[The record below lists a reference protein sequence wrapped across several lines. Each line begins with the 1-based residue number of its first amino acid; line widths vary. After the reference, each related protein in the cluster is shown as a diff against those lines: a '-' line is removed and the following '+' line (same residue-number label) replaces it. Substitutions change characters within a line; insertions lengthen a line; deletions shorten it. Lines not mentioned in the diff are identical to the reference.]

1 MVERCKQAWCFPVLP
16 LLSTPVI
23 KVSRIFFRVISKSKR
38 QAINLLQAIISYLNW
53 IKISARKLT
62 YFCGM
67 QISSFSIEDALSNLQ
82 IGALN
87 EMQQASL
94 ETNKTSNDIVLLSDT
109 GSGKTLAFLL
119 PVTQLLQRQK
129 AVSQAL
135 IIVPSRELA
144 LQIEQVF
151 KKMGTGFKI
160 TCCYGGHLR
169 ETEENNLKQ
178 APALIVGTP
187 GRLADHIRRGNIIT
201 SHIETLVLDEFDKS
215 LEQGFEEEMSFVI
228 ASLPALKKRILTS
241 ATETVEVPAFVGL
254 KDPVKINFLSGEK
267 SPALAVQMIWSDD
280 KDKSNTLFNLICSL
294 GNRSTIVFCNQR
306 EFVEQVSAYLK
317 DKGIVN
323 VFYHGALEQHERDSA
338 LCKFRNGSS
347 NVLVTTDLAA
357 RGLDIPHIRYIIH
370 YQLPDSMESF
380 THRNG
385 RTARM
390 EASGTA
396 ILILAPH
403 ERLPEYITPPP
414 AAIDLPPT
422 AILPEKPIW
431 TTLFIAAGR
440 KDKINKVDIVGF
452 LTNKGQLKKEDIGL
466 IEVKDF
472 FSFVAVRKSKVGHTL
487 QLIKTERIKNKKV
500 KIDIAK

>member
-1 MVERCKQAWCFPVLP
+1 
-16 LLSTPVI
+16 
-23 KVSRIFFRVISKSKR
+23 
-38 QAINLLQAIISYLNW
+38 
-53 IKISARKLT
+53 
-62 YFCGM
+62 M
-67 QISSFSIEDALSNLQ
+67 QISSFSIEDTLSNLQ
-82 IGALN
+82 IEALN

-94 ETNKTSNDIVLLSDT
+94 EANKTSNAVVLLADT

-119 PVTQLLQRQK
+119 PVTQLLEKDKR
-129 AVSQAL
+129 VTQAM

-151 KKMGTGFKI
+151 KRMGTGFKI

-201 SHIETLVLDEFDKS
+201 TDIETLVLDEFDKS
-215 LEQGFEEEMSFVI
+215 LEQGFEEEMSFI
-228 ASLPALKKRILTS
+228 IQSLPALQKRILTS
-241 ATETVEVPAFVGL
+241 ATEAVEIPAFVGL
-254 KDPVKINFLSGEK
+254 TNPVEINFLTGEK
-267 SPALAVQMIWSDD
+267 SRALEVKMVWSDD
-280 KDKSNTLFNLICSL
+280 KDKSNTLFNLICAL

-306 EFVEQVSAYLK
+306 EFVEQVSAFLK

-323 VFYHGALEQHERDSA
+323 VFYHGAMEQQERDSA
-338 LCKFRNGSS
+338 LCKFRNGTS

-357 RGLDIPHIRYIIH
+357 RGLDIPNIRYIIH
-370 YQLPDSMESF
+370 YQLPNNQESF
-380 THRNG
+380 IHRNG

-396 ILILAPH
+396 ILMLAPH
-403 ERLPEYITPPP
+403 ERLPEYIIP
-414 AAIDLPPT
+414 APTTIDLPPT
-422 AILPEKPIW
+422 AILPPKPVW
-431 TTLFIAAGR
+431 STLFIAAGK
-440 KDKINKVDIVGF
+440 KDKVNKVDIVGF

-472 FSFVAVRKSKVGHTL
+472 FSFVAVRKSKVSHTL
-487 QLIKTERIKNKKV
+487 QMIKTERIKNKKV
-500 KIDIAK
+500 KIDVAK

>member
-1 MVERCKQAWCFPVLP
+1 MSIAAYL
-16 LLSTPVI
+16 
-23 KVSRIFFRVISKSKR
+23 R
-38 QAINLLQAIISYLNW
+38 QSCTFA
-53 IKISARKLT
+53 
-62 YFCGM
+62 FM
-67 QISSFSIEDALSNLQ
+67 QSSFSIEQSLTNLK
-82 IGALN
+82 IEALN

-94 ETNKTSNDIVLLSDT
+94 EANERSDAVVLLSDT

-119 PVTQLLQRQK
+119 PVAKLLDKSKRFT
-129 AVSQAL
+129 QAL
-135 IIVPSRELA
+135 IVVPSRELA
-144 LQIEQVF
+144 IQIEQVF

-187 GRLADHIRRGNIIT
+187 GRLGDHIRRGNIT
-201 SHIETLVLDEFDKS
+201 TDHIETLVLDEFDKS
-215 LEQGFEEEMSFVI
+215 LEQGFEEEMSFIVS
-228 ASLPALKKRILTS
+228 ALPALKKRILTS

-254 KDPVKINFLSGEK
+254 NDPVKLNFLTGEK
-267 SPALAVQMIWSDD
+267 SPALEVKQIRSEDAD
-280 KDKSNTLFNLICSL
+280 KTDTLFRLICAL

-306 EFVEQVSAYLK
+306 EFVEQVSAFLK

-323 VFYHGALEQHERDSA
+323 VFYHGAMEQQERDSA

-357 RGLDIPHIRYIIH
+357 RGLDIPNIRYIIH
-370 YQLPDSMESF
+370 YQLPNSEASY

-390 EASGTA
+390 DASGTA
-396 ILILAPH
+396 ILLLGPH
-403 ERLPEYITPPP
+403 EFVPPYISPPP
-414 AAIDLPPT
+414 PVIELPDT
-422 AILPEKPIW
+422 AVLPQKPVW
-431 TTLFIAAGR
+431 TTLFIAAGK
-440 KDKINKVDIVGF
+440 KDKVNKVDIVGF

-472 FSFVAVRKSKVGHTL
+472 FSFVAVRKSKVSHTL
-487 QLIKTERIKNKKV
+487 HLIKTEKIKNKKV
-500 KIDIAK
+500 KIDVAK